1 MTIFLMPGQT
11 GAPPSGQC
19 GEPVELWPCERS
31 RKAGENILEGKIGG
45 RRDRYFFFCEQP
57 NIFAGAR
64 SEIVHLTRT

>member
-31 RKAGENILEGKIGG
+31 RKAGENILEGKRGG
-45 RRDRYFFFCEQP
+45 RRENIFFFASSQ
-57 NIFAGAR
+57 IFLREPVAKL
-64 SEIVHLTRT
+64 SI